1 MMPLSALVL
10 STFGSVFVVV
20 GPLIR
25 GRWPDIVLGGASLLN
40 VMVVAVVC
48 WHIRPRLRRVVV
60 DDRSVRIENA
70 GGTTQLG
77 WRGIH
82 AVEIRT
88 DGETTGDARLVYL
101 KLNPDEGHVITR
113 DMIQDFDAFVEQVEA
128 TARRHGVSLD
138 YATSPPPPAE

>member
-1 MMPLSALVL
+1 
-10 STFGSVFVVV
+10 
-20 GPLIR
+20 
-25 GRWPDIVLGGASLLN
+25 
-40 VMVVAVVC
+40 MVVAVVC